1 MKPLLLL
8 LLLAVAAAF
17 FAAVITAT
25 QALPWYYKAFG
36 AAPFLVALY
45 ALYAALRERAAPR

>member
-8 LLLAVAAAF
+8 ILLAAAAAF
-17 FAAVITAT
+17 FVAVMTAT
-25 QALPWYYKAFG
+25 QALPWYYKVFG

-45 ALYAALRERAAPR
+45 ALYATLRERAAPR